1 MNPKDIRAFR
11 LRNKTIE
18 DLQNT
23 LDEHRKELSDL
34 RVNKVASGVAS
45 KLAKLRVVRKAIAR
59 ILTIMNE
66 KRRKDLKESFK
77 TRKGIRAYNEAN
89 KTSFSLNK
97 VPKELRPRLTRTLR
111 KKITKKQQSK
121 LLVKQAKRVHNFP
134 VRSFALKA

>member
-66 KRRKDLKESFK
+66 RRRKDLKESFK

-111 KKITKKQQSK
+111 KKINK
-121 LLVKQAKRVHNFP
+121 
-134 VRSFALKA
+134 